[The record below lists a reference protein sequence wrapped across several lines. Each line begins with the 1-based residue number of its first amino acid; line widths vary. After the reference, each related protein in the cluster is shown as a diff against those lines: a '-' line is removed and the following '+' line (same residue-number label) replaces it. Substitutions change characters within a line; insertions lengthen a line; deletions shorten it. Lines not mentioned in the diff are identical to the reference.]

1 MQHEPAHSSV
11 LAYFAENERHSMF
24 SRLPMEANKDHAE
37 DRRTLLAFTRELSSD
52 YAGHRLTFVRF
63 AQAPHFDHL
72 AAVCGTFGFSGSLDV
87 VRSAAG
93 LSDEVNRLP

>member
-63 AQAPHFDHL
+63 AQAPQFNHL
-72 AAVCGTFGFSGSLDV
+72 AAVYGAFDFSGPLDF
-87 VRSAAG
+87 VRNAAG
-93 LSDEVNRLP
+93 LSDKVKRSA